1 MNTSSFISVLDEDPY
16 FRNLS
21 SNKTKYIDVR
31 RYLKPNK
38 KKPIMN
44 NYNFTE
50 LLSPLRF
57 EQISRDLLRTQYG
70 IFENFAEGKDN
81 GIDFRYSESKNNM
94 LIVQCKRYKNF
105 NNLIS
110 VLKNENDKIKKM
122 KFSTYLLV
130 ISLDLT
136 VANKD
141 KIVEVFKNKVNPNN
155 ILTTS
160 DLNYL
165 LSLPINHHIEFKYP
179 ELWMKSINVHQKIF
193 HLGILNHSRFI
204 GEELLFS
211 LVNFVPIEQ
220 YDQVINHLESNNIVI
235 ISGNPGIGKT
245 TLSHAV
251 ISHYLYFNKYQLIG
265 LSYRKIQEAESLLYN
280 EDPCIFYIDDFLGH
294 IKLDKKN
301 DYAQLL
307 LFLIK
312 KIEKS
317 TNKKLIITSREYI
330 LRQAHKDLFPINEIS
345 NTITKHIIELSSF
358 TRRIRTEILYN
369 YINNSRLPIK
379 YINNL
384 LNSDYKKIIDHKNYN
399 PRIIEKLTDEN
410 ILRNIQIEDNSYY
423 SYFIENLNN
432 PLRVWQDVYDNFP
445 NKLYKLIIIIRF
457 LIEGELPVKNLE
469 KAVNSIIENSQEYQS
484 FSYDDFEYT
493 IRSLEGTLFSFKDGV
508 DELTEEKYTLI
519 EFQNP
524 SIIDF
529 IDNFIWKKTYWLNLI
544 IKNAIYFEQLFN
556 FELIEIIKVDPTLS
570 KSFRDKILKDFHR
583 LTNANIGYFEY
594 DTQETT
600 FNCWTQGRYLYFLIE
615 LLEVTNIEEDEDV
628 AFFLKSEIF
637 RYPFDGTEDISEKQ
651 SFCEIAT
658 ILIERGHI
666 NEKDAIMHYTSGF
679 INDVKELVC
688 FEYMTRKCNKE
699 SLDIIRN
706 NKEFVED
713 ADNLFLCEINELSTK
728 NFIDLMD
735 FYDDYEQITHILPL
749 KKTTKKLKKLETN
762 SIWKEAWEKLGKNV
776 EENNLTRKVVDNINY
791 FDIEDKSI
799 DSLFKSINKKM
810 IHAAF
815 YDKKQGF

>member
-1 MNTSSFISVLDEDPY
+1 MLAAILKTS
-16 FRNLS
+16 
-21 SNKTKYIDVR
+21 
-31 RYLKPNK
+31 K

-44 NYNFTE
+44 NYNFAE

-57 EQISRDLLRTQYG
+57 EQISRDLLRSHHG
-70 IFENFAEGKDN
+70 IFENFAEGKDM
-81 GIDFRYSESKNNM
+81 GIDFRYSKSKNNI
-94 LIVQCKRYKNF
+94 LIVQCKRYKSF
-105 NNLIS
+105 DNLVS
-110 VLKNENDKIKKM
+110 VMKKEIDKIKKM
-122 KFSTYLLV
+122 NFSTYLLV
-130 ISLDLT
+130 TSLDLT

-141 KIVEVFKNKVNPNN
+141 KIVEVLENKIYPKN
-155 ILTTS
+155 ILTKG

-179 ELWMKSINVHQKIF
+179 ELWMKSINVHQRIF

-204 GEELLFS
+204 GDELLSS
-211 LVNFVPIEQ
+211 LINFVPIKQ
-220 YDQVINHLESNNIVI
+220 YDQVINHLDKNNIVI

-245 TLSHAV
+245 TLSHVV
-251 ISHYLYFNKYQLIG
+251 ISHYIYFKEYQLID

-280 EDPCIFYIDDFLGH
+280 DEPCIFFIDDFLGH

-345 NTITKHIIELSSF
+345 NTISKHIIELSSF

-369 YINNSRLPIK
+369 YINNSKLPIQ

-384 LNSDYKKIIDHKNYN
+384 LKSDYKKIIDHRNYN
-399 PRIIEKLTDEN
+399 PRIIEKLTDKN
-410 ILRNIQIEDNSYY
+410 ILRNLQIKDSDYY

-445 NKLYKLIIIIRF
+445 NKLYKLTIIIRF

-469 KAVNSIIENSQEYQS
+469 KAVNAIIENSIEYQS
-484 FSYDDFEYT
+484 FSYDDFEYI
-493 IRSLEGTLFSFKDGV
+493 IRDLEGTLFSFKNGV
-508 DELTEEKYTLI
+508 EELTEEEYTLI

-556 FELIEIIKVDPTLS
+556 FELIEIIKVDPILS
-570 KSFRDKILKDFHR
+570 KSFRDKVLKDFHR

-600 FNCWTQGRYLYFLIE
+600 FDCWTQGRYCYFLIE
-615 LLEVTNIEEDEDV
+615 LLEVTNIDEDV
-628 AFFLKSEIF
+628 AFFLKNEIF
-637 RYPFDGTEDISEKQ
+637 RYSFDGTEDISEKQ

-658 ILIERGHI
+658 ILIERGYI
-666 NEKDAIMHYTSGF
+666 NGKDAIIHYTSGF
-679 INDVKELVC
+679 INDIKELVC
-688 FEYMTRKCNKE
+688 FEYMVRKCDKE

-706 NKEFVED
+706 NKEFVKD
-713 ADNLFLCEINELSTK
+713 ADNLFLSEINELSTK
-728 NFIDLMD
+728 DYIGLMD
-735 FYDDYEQITHILPL
+735 FYDDYEQIIHILPL
-749 KKTTKKLKKLETN
+749 KKTTKRLKKIETD
-762 SIWKEAWEKLGKNV
+762 SLWKGAWEKLGKNI
-776 EENNLTRKVVDNINY
+776 EETNLPNKVIDNVNY

-799 DSLFKSINKKM
+799 DSLFESINIKNSC
-810 IHAAF
+810 
-815 YDKKQGF
+815 